1 MPKPSAYLTGI
12 QYRHVTTCSA
22 CGRTHWMIFH
32 RLERPAVIGGR
43 VYDLVGLCPRK
54 IIEAYLREEVE
65 LDATN

>member
-1 MPKPSAYLTGI
+1 
-12 QYRHVTTCSA
+12 
-22 CGRTHWMIFH
+22 MIFH